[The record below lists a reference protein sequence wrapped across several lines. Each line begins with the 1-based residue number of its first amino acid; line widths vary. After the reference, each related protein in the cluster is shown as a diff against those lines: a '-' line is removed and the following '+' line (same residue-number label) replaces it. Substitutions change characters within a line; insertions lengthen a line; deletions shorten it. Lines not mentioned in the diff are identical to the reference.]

1 MSVHQG
7 HDLGEDEV
15 QAHPEVL
22 HLRNEAGELRRSQIH
37 AIFLVWAPSYFDI
50 SVPYFVAN
58 IALNLT
64 FVCSEQVIEGV
75 FIKPERSEGVV

>member
-1 MSVHQG
+1 MG
-7 HDLGEDEV
+7 HSLTFV
-15 QAHPEVL
+15 INVSYLIP
-22 HLRNEAGELRRSQIH
+22 
-37 AIFLVWAPSYFDI
+37 YFDI